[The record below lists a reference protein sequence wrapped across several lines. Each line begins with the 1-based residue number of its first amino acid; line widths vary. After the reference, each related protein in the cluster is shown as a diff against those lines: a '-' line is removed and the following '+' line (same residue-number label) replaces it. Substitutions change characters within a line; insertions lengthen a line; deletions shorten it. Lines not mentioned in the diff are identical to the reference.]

1 MENKVNTD
9 HINFQAWYKANFPS
23 HKCRIQNLIGTYST
37 LHADN
42 EFVKYC
48 ERLPFEDWMRSEVN
62 FMMFDFRYSNGDYD
76 NYKTRD
82 LYKAFKAGM
91 VARLK

>member
-1 MENKVNTD
+1 MNTD
-9 HINFQAWYKANFPS
+9 HINFQAWYKANFPGRV
-23 HKCRIQNLIGTYST
+23 CRIQNLIGTYST

-48 ERLPFEDWMRSEVN
+48 ERIPFESWMRSEVN
-62 FMMFDFRYSNGDYD
+62 FMMFDLSYSRGGYD
-76 NYKTRD
+76 DYKTRD

-91 VARLK
+91 ACA